1 MAIHALIIP
10 AAGLGTRMRSVNPQ
24 LPKELLP
31 LGGKPAIQYAIE
43 EGIDAGVEKII
54 VIISP
59 QKEILRQRL
68 LKLPAHIDFVCQ
80 QEPRGEADAIALA
93 EPLAEGHDLGIIYP
107 DNLYLPAPGG
117 LKCLQTEYAKMGADV
132 LALSPVS
139 RLNSTLVSNSGRV
152 DLKHQHA
159 DWYRIL
165 QFHPK
170 STGDFLPRFSVELR
184 TCGLMVT
191 GPHLFDFIRRA
202 RGHWRQGEFTDEPVR
217 RLLLQERGLMGL
229 RLPGK
234 VHDIGN
240 PKGYAFCSNQLSK

>member
-1 MAIHALIIP
+1 LALHALIIP
-10 AAGLGTRMRSVNPQ
+10 AAGLGTRMRSVNPH

-59 QKEILRQRL
+59 QKEILRQHL
-68 LKLPAHIDFVCQ
+68 LNLPVHIDFVYQ
-80 QEPRGEADAIALA
+80 QQPRGEADAIALA
-93 EPLAEGHDLGIIYP
+93 ESLAEGHDLGIIYP

-117 LKCLQTEYAKMGADV
+117 LKCLQAVYAKTGADV

-139 RLNSTLVSNSGRV
+139 RLNSTLVGNSGRV
-152 DLKHQHA
+152 DLAHQNSEI
-159 DWYRIL
+159 YRIL
-165 QFHPK
+165 RFHPK
-170 STGDFLPRFSVELR
+170 IPGFFQPRFSVELR

-191 GPHLFDFIRRA
+191 GSHLFDFIRRA
-202 RGHWRQGEFTDEPVR
+202 REDWRQGEYTDEPVR
-217 RLLLQERGLMGL
+217 RLLLKERGLLGVW
-229 RLPGK
+229 LPGR

-240 PKGYAFCSNQLSK
+240 PEGYAFCSKQLCI